1 MYRNARGFINHKA
14 CIILIENGERKVVR
28 LRVDPFWHGRSI
40 RDTLLPVSNSELLT
54 RGVASVIPK
63 ELAEQKL
70 KSKKKLRVYLGI
82 DPTGTKL
89 HIGHTIPLRKLQQF
103 AEAGHHAIFLVGS
116 FTAMI
121 GDPSDKEA
129 VRKKL
134 TQEEVKKNFHSYQT
148 QASKVLDFSK
158 VEIRFNH
165 EWHEKMGLET
175 YLEIASHF
183 TKQQIEQRDMFR
195 RREKEGKP
203 IAFHELSYPL
213 LQGYDSV
220 MLDVDCEIGGTD
232 QEFNMLAGRSLQ
244 KAYGTREKFILTTK
258 LIEGTDCRL
267 MSKTYNNCIYL
278 EDEPNDMF
286 GKMMSLK
293 DECMD
298 MYFEC
303 CTDVSTKEYKEL
315 LKGSLRVAKARLAS
329 EIVTLYHGQEKAKK
343 AEEEFIKV
351 FTEKGTPKDI
361 PERPFPEKDLLGDLV
376 SSGLVSSKSDAR
388 RLLTEKGIKV
398 LNEKGDTVLTA
409 ESEAEIVEI
418 MAKGLGNIVKI
429 GKRKFLRY
437 TKNPPIIFNE

>member
-1 MYRNARGFINHKA
+1 
-14 CIILIENGERKVVR
+14 
-28 LRVDPFWHGRSI
+28 
-40 RDTLLPVSNSELLT
+40 
-54 RGVASVIPK
+54 
-63 ELAEQKL
+63 
-70 KSKKKLRVYLGI
+70 
-82 DPTGTKL
+82 
-89 HIGHTIPLRKLQQF
+89 
-103 AEAGHHAIFLVGS
+103 
-116 FTAMI
+116 
-121 GDPSDKEA
+121 
-129 VRKKL
+129 
-134 TQEEVKKNFHSYQT
+134 
-148 QASKVLDFSK
+148 
-158 VEIRFNH
+158 
-165 EWHEKMGLET
+165 
-175 YLEIASHF
+175 
-183 TKQQIEQRDMFR
+183 
-195 RREKEGKP
+195 
-203 IAFHELSYPL
+203 
-213 LQGYDSV
+213 
-220 MLDVDCEIGGTD
+220 
-232 QEFNMLAGRSLQ
+232 
-244 KAYGTREKFILTTK
+244 
-258 LIEGTDCRL
+258 
-267 MSKTYNNCIYL
+267 
-278 EDEPNDMF
+278 
-286 GKMMSLK
+286 MMSLK